1 MQIELSH
8 RLDKVAGMVIPGK
21 ITADIGADHAYLS
34 VYLVI
39 NNICPK
45 VIATD
50 RVRGPLVSAR
60 QLVELLSLDKQIDIR
75 LGEGLEV
82 LTPGEAA
89 TICIA
94 GMGGSTIRS
103 ILHASPDVLEK
114 TQRLVLQPQ
123 RNIADLRYYLAETGW
138 KIIAEEIVMDSGFYY
153 QIMSVEKGHM
163 VLTDEEAEFGPLL
176 LARRHPLL
184 TSYME
189 LKLADYKSL
198 IERLNAQEGVDV
210 QARIE
215 ELMDEV
221 ASIEKLLAN
230 YG

>member
-21 ITADIGADHAYLS
+21 VAADIGADHAYLA

-39 NNICPK
+39 NKICPR

-50 RVRGPLVSAR
+50 RVRGPLLSAI
-60 QLVELLSLDKQIDIR
+60 QLVELLSLDKYIDIR

-82 LTPGEAA
+82 LEAGEAA

-103 ILHASPDVLEK
+103 ILHASTDVVAQ

-123 RNIADLRYYLAETGW
+123 RNIADLRYYLAENGW
-138 KIIAEEIVMDSGFYY
+138 KIISEEIVMDSGFYY
-153 QIMSVEKGHM
+153 QIMAAEKGQM
-163 VLTDEEAEFGPLL
+163 TLTEEEAEFGPLL
-176 LARRHPLL
+176 LAQNHPLL
-184 TSYME
+184 SSY
-189 LKLADYKSL
+189 LKLRIADHNTL
-198 IERLNAQEGVDV
+198 IERLRSLDGADI

-215 ELMDEV
+215 ELSQRVVVM
-221 ASIEKLLAN
+221 EKLLAN
-230 YG
+230 YE